1 MVDGNRH
8 TGAMEDLGEFLRSRR
23 ARVRPQDVGL
33 PDHGRRRVPGLR
45 REELAQLAGVSVD
58 CYVRLE
64 QGRGPIVADT
74 VLDAI
79 AVALQLGDPERRLLF
94 DLARKA
100 GRPRH
105 AARASEPVAVREGVQ
120 ALLDHLYTVPGLVV
134 GRRLD
139 VLAWNALA
147 DALYGFAARAAA
159 DRNVA
164 RLTFLDPA
172 TRSLHPDPDQVA
184 AETVASLH
192 LAHGRHPEDPRLAVL
207 IRDLLEGSEDFRR
220 RWVGSSAPP
229 AERTFGQRRLT
240 HPVAGPLALDYEVMA
255 LPGDPDQMLV
265 TYVAGD
271 QETEERLQMLA
282 SWHAPMPDS
291 R

>member
-1 MVDGNRH
+1 
-8 TGAMEDLGEFLRSRR
+8 MEDLGEFLRSRR

-79 AVALQLGDPERRLLF
+79 AVALRLGDAERRLLF

-105 AARASEPVAVREGVQ
+105 AAKASEPVAVRDGVQ
-120 ALLDHLYTVPGLVV
+120 ALLDHLYAVPGLVV

-147 DALYGFAARAAA
+147 DALYGFAGRAAA

-172 TRSLHPDPDQVA
+172 VRGLHPDHEQVDG
-184 AETVASLH
+184 ETVASLRLH
-192 LAHGRHPEDPRLAVL
+192 HGRHPEDQRLAVL
-207 IRDLLEGSEDFRR
+207 VRDLLEGSEAFRR
-220 RWVGSSAPP
+220 LWVGAPAP
-229 AERTFGQRRLT
+229 AAERTFGQRELA
-240 HPVAGPLALDYEVMA
+240 HPVAGPLTLDYEIMA
-255 LPGDPDQMLV
+255 LPGDPDQFLI
-265 TYVAGD
+265 TYVAAD
-271 QETEERLQMLA
+271 AETEERLQMLA